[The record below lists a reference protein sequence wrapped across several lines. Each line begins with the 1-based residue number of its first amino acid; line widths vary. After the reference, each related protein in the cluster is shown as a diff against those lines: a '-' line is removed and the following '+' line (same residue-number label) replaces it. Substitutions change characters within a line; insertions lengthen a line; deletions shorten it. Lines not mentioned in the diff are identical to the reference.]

1 MNKIFFL
8 PASLWILISCNQPQ
22 QHEVA
27 KAINLD
33 SIKQVLKQ
41 TDQAF
46 SDRSKQ
52 VGQQVAFLEY
62 MDENV
67 TMLRPNSMP
76 LVTKDS
82 VKKIYAQRSDTSFV
96 LTWTPLYADVS
107 SSGDLGYT
115 YGTWL
120 FETKSGG
127 KGEGTYCTIWKQD
140 ATGKW
145 KFVMDVGNEGLKAL
159 QTKK

>member
-1 MNKIFFL
+1 MMKTITLLLGLLIF
-8 PASLWILISCNQPQ
+8 ASCSQPHQ
-22 QHEVA
+22 EQTV
-27 KAINLD
+27 KSLNLD

-52 VGQQVAFLEY
+52 IGQQASFLEY
-62 MDENV
+62 MDQNV

-76 LVTKDS
+76 LVSKDS
-82 VKKIYAQRSDTSFV
+82 VEKFYSLRSDTSFV
-96 LTWTPLYADVS
+96 LTWTPLFADVS

-120 FETKSGG
+120 LETKSGE
-127 KGEGTYCTIWKQD
+127 KGEGTYCSIWKPD
-140 ATGKW
+140 SRGDW
-145 KFVMDVGNEGLKAL
+145 KFVLDVGNEGLK
-159 QTKK
+159 QPEKNQ